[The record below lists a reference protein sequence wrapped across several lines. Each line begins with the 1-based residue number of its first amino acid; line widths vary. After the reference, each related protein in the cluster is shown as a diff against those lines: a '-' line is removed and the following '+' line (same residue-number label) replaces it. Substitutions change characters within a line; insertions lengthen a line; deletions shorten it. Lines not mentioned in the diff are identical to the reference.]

1 MISATYDMQF
11 SSAMDAYRRDRSNGL
26 DWTGLGLKV
35 GGVRTGG
42 RGKSSSRSKAWI
54 DTFLFPSLCPLY
66 VCTSCVRLRTTSE
79 VRRREAE
86 IRRHFLFLYKKI
98 EKKKGDR
105 DNLKQYTYGRSY
117 PIR

>member
-11 SSAMDAYRRDRSNGL
+11 SLAMDAYRRDRSNGL

-86 IRRHFLFLYKKI
+86 IRRHFFYFCT
-98 EKKKGDR
+98 ENKKGDR
-105 DNLKQYTYGRSY
+105 DN
-117 PIR
+117 

>member
-42 RGKSSSRSKAWI
+42 RGK
-54 DTFLFPSLCPLY
+54 
-66 VCTSCVRLRTTSE
+66 
-79 VRRREAE
+79 
-86 IRRHFLFLYKKI
+86 
-98 EKKKGDR
+98 
-105 DNLKQYTYGRSY
+105 
-117 PIR
+117 